1 MYIYRWLAGWSC
13 VCQSLK
19 ILKTMS
25 EKKNQ
30 EGIVWNVAKNAIGA
44 KLGQQGILK
53 SLLSETIQHLGKN
66 PFQGIQNQK
75 QKFWCQL
82 WSLFSCVK
90 SMKTSILCCEHQP
103 DFENAISDVLCYW
116 WVLFVCLFS
125 STCFNL
131 GQILAKAFFQ
141 EPALSLV
148 SSDFL
153 FLFILPH
160 VFQFS
165 EKQGDPVARVVN
177 QWKT

>member
-66 PFQGIQNQK
+66 TFQGIQNQK

-103 DFENAISDVLCYW
+103 DFNSILIIKMPFLMCSVIDGFSLS
-116 WVLFVCLFS
+116 VCLAPRVSTWGKFWQKPFS
-125 STCFNL
+125 KNL
-131 GQILAKAFFQ
+131 LCHLFPVI
-141 EPALSLV
+141 
-148 SSDFL
+148 FL
-153 FLFILPH
+153 FLFILP
-160 VFQFS
+160 
-165 EKQGDPVARVVN
+165 PRVPI
-177 QWKT
+177 

>member
-90 SMKTSILCCEHQP
+90 TSILCCEHQP
-103 DFENAISDVLCYW
+103 DFDRILIIKMQFLMCPVIDGFSLS
-116 WVLFVCLFS
+116 VCLAPRV
-125 STCFNL
+125 STW
-131 GQILAKAFFQ
+131 GRILAKAFFQ

-153 FLFILPH
+153 FLFILPPH
-160 VFQFS
+160 V
-165 EKQGDPVARVVN
+165 PI
-177 QWKT
+177 